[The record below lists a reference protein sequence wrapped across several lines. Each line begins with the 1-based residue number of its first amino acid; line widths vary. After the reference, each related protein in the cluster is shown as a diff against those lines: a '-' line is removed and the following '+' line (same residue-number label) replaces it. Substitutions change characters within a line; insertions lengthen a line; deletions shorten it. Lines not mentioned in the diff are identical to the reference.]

1 MTDEDSG
8 ENGRRSRW
16 RQWFGLRH
24 DEDDESESQD
34 RPVAQVHASTGAYR
48 DPTAR
53 EIWLPA
59 KRRMLGKV
67 ADFLIDHDLEILPY
81 TLGIAYDCVTGASPR
96 LVQLILERTERGLPV
111 TLRWLDEAVRDAGPS
126 KAEDTLHAL
135 MEQLD
140 GDLTT
145 FGDTMKGARNATS
158 EYNSALARHVD
169 SLHAASSTQATIAEL
184 TALTRSMIE
193 HTRTIQGDLARS
205 ENRAHE
211 LQAALEETRRIAD
224 QDHLTGLP
232 NRRAFDHMF
241 DRELS
246 EAQAAKESLSIAF
259 VDIDHFKR
267 VNDTHGHPAGDRVL
281 RVVAETL
288 DRISDAR
295 CHVARHGGEEFAVLF
310 RGLTLQQAWKRLDGA
325 RAEIAERRL
334 VNRATDMPFGQI
346 TFSGGLADV
355 FAYPGKSAAMKAADE
370 ALYTAKESGRN
381 QIVMAS
387 TPSGEPV
394 KKAA

>member
-1 MTDEDSG
+1 MTDKDSDG
-8 ENGRRSRW
+8 NGRRGSW
-16 RQWFGLRH
+16 LQWFGLRFAA
-24 DEDDESESQD
+24 DEPESEPE
-34 RPVAQVHASTGAYR
+34 RPRPASPAGAYR

-96 LVQLILERTERGLPV
+96 LVQMILERTEQGLPV
-111 TLRWLDEAVRDAGPS
+111 TLRWLDEAVRDAGPA
-126 KAEDTLHAL
+126 KAEETLHAL
-135 MEQLD
+135 MEQLE
-140 GDLTT
+140 GDLAK
-145 FGDTMKGARNATS
+145 FGDTMKGARTATS
-158 EYNSALARHVD
+158 EYNSALSRHAD
-169 SLHAASSTQATIAEL
+169 DLDAADSTQATIADL
-184 TALTRSMIE
+184 TALTRAMIE
-193 HTRTIQGDLARS
+193 RTRAIESDLVRS
-205 ENRAHE
+205 EQRAQE
-211 LQAALEETRRIAD
+211 LQAALEETRRAAE

-232 NRRAFDHMF
+232 NRRAFDYMF
-241 DRELS
+241 DRELR
-246 EAQAAKESLSIAF
+246 EAQAAKEPLALAF

-267 VNDTHGHPAGDRVL
+267 INDTHGHPAGDRVL

-288 DRISDAR
+288 DRISDSR

-310 RGLTLQQAWKRLDGA
+310 RGLSLQQAWKRLDGA
-325 RAEIAERRL
+325 RSEIADRRL
-334 VNRATDMPFGQI
+334 VNRANDMPFGQI

-370 ALYTAKESGRN
+370 ALYSAKEGGRN

-387 TPSGEPV
+387 GPPKEPL